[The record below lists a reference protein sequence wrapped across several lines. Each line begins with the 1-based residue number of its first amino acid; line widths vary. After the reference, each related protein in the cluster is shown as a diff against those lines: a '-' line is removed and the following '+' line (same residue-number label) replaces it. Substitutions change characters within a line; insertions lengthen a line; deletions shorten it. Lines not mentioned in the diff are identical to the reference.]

1 MSYSRNSKYDDAGH
15 AMTISKESA
24 GTKPP
29 LVLIG
34 APSDI
39 GAGHRGGS
47 MGPEALRVAGIEKA
61 LEGLGYAVED
71 QGNLHG
77 PVNPDTPPVD
87 GYRHLPETV
96 EWCSAVRDAVRGA
109 LVDGKLP
116 ILLGG
121 DHALSIGSLAGIA
134 AHCAA
139 RGKALAV
146 LWLDAHA
153 DFNTADV
160 SPSGNIHGMPLA
172 IGAGHGP
179 EALTGLGHA
188 TPFLDPR
195 RVVQVGIR
203 SVDSLEKKLVV
214 ESGMEVHDMRRI
226 DENGMRQTMTAALD
240 RVRAIAGPD
249 GHVHV
254 SFDVD
259 FLDPSIAPGV
269 GTTVPGGPTYR
280 EAQLCM
286 EMIHDAGLMASL
298 DLMELNPAYD
308 IRNTTAELIVEL
320 VESLFGQR
328 ILSRHDAA
336 L

>member
-1 MSYSRNSKYDDAGH
+1 
-15 AMTISKESA
+15 MTKDSTD
-24 GTKPP
+24 TKPN
-29 LVLIG
+29 LALIG

-47 MGPEALRVAGIEKA
+47 MGPEALRVAGLQQA
-61 LEGLGYAVED
+61 LERMGYRVED
-71 QGNLHG
+71 RGNLNG
-77 PVNPDTPPVD
+77 PINPDEPPRD
-87 GYRHLPETV
+87 GYRHLPQV
-96 EWCSAVRDAVRGA
+96 IEWCSAVRDGMAGILR
-109 LVDGKLP
+109 DGKLP

-121 DHALSIGSLAGIA
+121 DHCLSIGSIAGVA
-134 AHCAA
+134 EYCAEV
-139 RGKALAV
+139 GKPLSV

-153 DFNTADV
+153 DYNTASV

-172 IGAGHGP
+172 VGAGHGP
-179 EALTGLGHA
+179 KGLTGLGPT
-188 TPFLDPR
+188 TPFLDPS
-195 RVVQVGIR
+195 RVVQIGIR
-203 SVDSLEKKLVV
+203 SVDAQEKKLVV
-214 ESGMEVHDMRRI
+214 ASGMEVHDMRRI
-226 DENGMRQTMTAALD
+226 DENGMRQTMVEALE
-240 RVRAIAGPD
+240 RLARLG

-286 EMIHDAGLMASL
+286 EMIHDSGLMQSL

-308 IRNTTAELIVEL
+308 VRNATAKLTVEL
-320 VESLFGQR
+320 VESLFGEQ

>member
-1 MSYSRNSKYDDAGH
+1 MSTPKDSMESKPELA
-15 AMTISKESA
+15 
-24 GTKPP
+24 
-29 LVLIG
+29 LIG

-47 MGPEALRVAGIEKA
+47 MGPEALRVAGIQKA
-61 LEGLGYAVED
+61 LEGLGYTVED
-71 QGNLHG
+71 HGNLHG
-77 PVNPDTPPVD
+77 PVNPDSPPVN

-96 EWCSAVRDAVRGA
+96 EWCSAVRDGVRGA

-139 RGKALAV
+139 RGKEMSV

-172 IGAGHGP
+172 VAAGHGP
-179 EALTGLGHA
+179 RELTGLGHA
-188 TPFLDPR
+188 IPFLDPS
-195 RVVQVGIR
+195 RVVQIGIR
-203 SVDSLEKKLVV
+203 SVDSVEKKLVV
-214 ESGMEVHDMRRI
+214 ASGMDVHDMRRI
-226 DENGMRQTMTAALD
+226 DENGMRQTMAAALEKL
-240 RVRAIAGPD
+240 REMG

-286 EMIHDAGLMASL
+286 EMIHDSGLMASL

-308 IRNTTAELIVEL
+308 VRNATAELTVEL
-320 VESLFGQR
+320 VQSLFGQQ

>member
-1 MSYSRNSKYDDAGH
+1 
-15 AMTISKESA
+15 MTPMTAKEST
-24 GTKPP
+24 GRKP
-29 LVLIG
+29 LVSVIG

-47 MGPEALRVAGIEKA
+47 MGPEALRVAGLTQA
-61 LEGLGYAVED
+61 LQRLGYEVED
-71 QGNLHG
+71 RGNLNG
-77 PVNPDTPPVD
+77 PINPDLPPVD
-87 GYRHLPETV
+87 GYRHLSETI
-96 EWCSAVRDAVRGA
+96 EWCSAVRDGVRGI
-109 LVDGKLP
+109 LEEGRMP

-121 DHALSIGSLAGIA
+121 DHAMAIGSLAGIA
-134 AHCAA
+134 QYCAA
-139 RGKALAV
+139 RGEEYSV

-153 DFNTADV
+153 DYNTADV

-172 IGAGHGP
+172 VAAGHGP
-179 EALTGLGHA
+179 AGLTGLGPK
-188 TPFLDPR
+188 TPFLNPK

-203 SVDSLEKKLVV
+203 SVDAVEKKLVV
-214 ESGMEVHDMRRI
+214 SSGMEVHDMRRI
-226 DENGMRQTMTAALD
+226 DENGMRQTMEAALA
-240 RVRAIAGPD
+240 RLAALG
-249 GHVHV
+249 GHMHV

-286 EMIHDAGLMASL
+286 EMIHDSGLMRSL

-308 IRNTTAELIVEL
+308 VRNATANLTVEL
-320 VESLFGQR
+320 VQSLFGQQ
-328 ILSRHDAA
+328 ILSRPDAA